1 MAIITEARMQQLRG
15 KYADLKKDSML
26 AGEWAICDDHNPIVR
41 TNTGYKEV
49 LTKDDEDYYEQKVQ
63 EIEEAIANTNT
74 TIDGANKAVTDAVK
88 DLNDAK
94 DTAISEMSDATT
106 ANTEKVDNA
115 ISDMQSATGTAV
127 SDMQTATNTAVEN
140 MQNVTGEATTNMQTA
155 TDEAIADLDAYKEQ
169 TTATLTKTVDDAVEQ
184 AKTDVSD
191 TITQAKADVKDAVD
205 EANEVSSLIKTEVTE
220 ALGINDA
227 EPSDTSTY
235 SSKKI
240 EELFGGDSVINDEKS
255 SDNTTYSSDKIN
267 ELIANIEPDVTKA
280 YVDEA
285 VKTVADRTDDI
296 DLALTEYKTDNNAKV
311 EAVEKT
317 SESHAESI
325 EELEKVAHSHENKT
339 VLDNL
344 TQEVIDDAHKH
355 DNSDVLDK
363 LGESDDGNLLFDGKE
378 IQGGGGGGIIIP
390 PKNPTDITVKE
401 LDGKLT
407 VYWSDPEDNVVEG
420 TTFATWAGTILVI
433 NDDHA
438 PTNEKDG
445 TVVINNTVRDAY
457 ATEGLDIEGL
467 TNNQKYYL
475 YFVPYTTAG
484 VYGYSDDNRR
494 IARPAKVALDD
505 VTDTSVTAADK
516 SITVKWT
523 NPEETKTVNGVT
535 ATWAK
540 TLVVLK
546 ADSAPE
552 DETDGTVYESTTYSE
567 KSHVFT
573 VENGHD
579 YYVAFFV
586 ISDLESVKRTDVDG
600 SFATYATLTVTTEE
614 TTLIDQIVMVTWTDG
629 DEEKSLTGSFG
640 VMGFAQF
647 KIPYMGA
654 VTVSST
660 DGSDTAEG
668 MTRIKEWGAC
678 SIAIDFSTIKP
689 LSIITPDQLT
699 KVIQGYYAKTITLA
713 QIQSVW
719 SVGDTVEFDI
729 AAMAATGV
737 GESHVAQT
745 QAFVVLD
752 FNHDTLVTA
761 TGGKSNA
768 QKRKLV
774 T

>member
-1 MAIITEARMQQLRG
+1 
-15 KYADLKKDSML
+15 
-26 AGEWAICDDHNPIVR
+26 
-41 TNTGYKEV
+41 
-49 LTKDDEDYYEQKVQ
+49 
-63 EIEEAIANTNT
+63 
-74 TIDGANKAVTDAVK
+74 
-88 DLNDAK
+88 
-94 DTAISEMSDATT
+94 
-106 ANTEKVDNA
+106 
-115 ISDMQSATGTAV
+115 
-127 SDMQTATNTAVEN
+127 
-140 MQNVTGEATTNMQTA
+140 
-155 TDEAIADLDAYKEQ
+155 
-169 TTATLTKTVDDAVEQ
+169 
-184 AKTDVSD
+184 
-191 TITQAKADVKDAVD
+191 
-205 EANEVSSLIKTEVTE
+205 
-220 ALGINDA
+220 
-227 EPSDTSTY
+227 
-235 SSKKI
+235 
-240 EELFGGDSVINDEKS
+240 
-255 SDNTTYSSDKIN
+255 
-267 ELIANIEPDVTKA
+267 
-280 YVDEA
+280 
-285 VKTVADRTDDI
+285 
-296 DLALTEYKTDNNAKV
+296 
-311 EAVEKT
+311 
-317 SESHAESI
+317 
-325 EELEKVAHSHENKT
+325 
-339 VLDNL
+339 
-344 TQEVIDDAHKH
+344 
-355 DNSDVLDK
+355 
-363 LGESDDGNLLFDGKE
+363 
-378 IQGGGGGGIIIP
+378 
-390 PKNPTDITVKE
+390 
-401 LDGKLT
+401 
-407 VYWSDPEDNVVEG
+407 
-420 TTFATWAGTILVI
+420 
-433 NDDHA
+433 
-438 PTNEKDG
+438 
-445 TVVINNTVRDAY
+445 
-457 ATEGLDIEGL
+457 
-467 TNNQKYYL
+467 
-475 YFVPYTTAG
+475 
-484 VYGYSDDNRR
+484 
-494 IARPAKVALDD
+494 VALDD

-768 QKRKLV
+768 LV
-774 T
+774 TWGQVNVLSNGTKAETGYMNSSNTNTGGWDESARRTWCNNVYLKALPAFVQALIKPVKKSNYKVYNDTTLSTTNDSVFLASETEMFGANTYSAGATEGTQYEYFKTAANRIKKSGNASVTGSAQWFWERSPRASAATYFCNVNSSGAAGHYYASIAGGLAPCFSF